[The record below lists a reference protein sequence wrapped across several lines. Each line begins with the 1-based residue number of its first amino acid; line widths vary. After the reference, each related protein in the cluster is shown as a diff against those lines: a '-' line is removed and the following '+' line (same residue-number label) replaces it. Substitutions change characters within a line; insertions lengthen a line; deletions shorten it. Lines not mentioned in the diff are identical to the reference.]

1 MSNFMLDDK
10 HSMDKLNPFVV
21 HEFSLPGG
29 IRETDRTEIR
39 EYFTKDAITRKR
51 PSDKEQALLDE
62 NGVHE
67 IHEIEKS
74 VFCDTNL
81 CEEQSKQNVMN
92 VVIHPK
98 RNIDYGVSC
107 KRRPNVVSIG
117 ARKVVVPDLVRVS
130 VVLLVILMLIVAVRR
145 LNTRDVSLI

>member
-1 MSNFMLDDK
+1 MLDDK

-51 PSDKEQALLDE
+51 PSDKEQKLLDKI
-62 NGVHE
+62 GVHE
-67 IHEIEKS
+67 IHKTEES
-74 VFCDTNL
+74 PFCDTNL
-81 CEEQSKQNVMN
+81 CEKQSKQNIMN
-92 VVIHPK
+92 TVIHPR

-107 KRRPNVVSIG
+107 KKRPNVVSIG
-117 ARKVVVPDLVRVS
+117 ARKVVVPDPVRVS

-145 LNTRDVSLI
+145 